1 MRARNTKRMVERIQ
15 RASAVRPFE
24 SDGVFDRTEVNM
36 FTRTLVI
43 IQIYE
48 DLYDMKI
55 ED

>member
-48 DLYDMKI
+48 DLYGP